1 MSINVLPTMP
11 LKQLSRISPSRYSS
25 LRLCALREI
34 WTASSQPPLL
44 PVSPSAR
51 LGMTAHKLL
60 ELAFTGQLKD
70 EESMLHCWENEIMN
84 HEQEMRN
91 NILEKHLLPLALN
104 TSNYKVK
111 QIMTFNIVRNLLR
124 EFNNQTKKARKTG
137 TELWVQT
144 KDGKIGGKI
153 DSVKHTDEG
162 IYIIDYKT
170 GEITDYFSNDNSVKE
185 EYKEQLKIYAGL
197 YYESHGVW
205 PEKLILIGLDK
216 REYYIPFNHE
226 ECLNL
231 LNNAKSYFDKLNKL
245 ITSGPDSASFATPTQ
260 AACRYCVYR
269 PACRIYWI
277 KREDMDNWPA
287 DFTGTVKDKKILGNG
302 LFKVVLENKE
312 KRVTIRGLSPERY
325 SFLSNDVKEAMFC
338 NLGNDNVPGY
348 FKELPMTTGYKLQ

>member
-1 MSINVLPTMP
+1 MSINVLQTMP
-11 LKQLSRISPSRYSS
+11 LKLLTRISPSRYSA

-34 WTASSQPPLL
+34 WTADKQPPLL
-44 PVSPSAR
+44 PISPSAR

-60 ELAFTGQLKD
+60 ELTFSGQLKD
-70 EESMLHCWENEIMN
+70 EESMLHCWENEIRN
-84 HEQEMRN
+84 HELEMRN
-91 NILEKHLLPLALN
+91 NILEKHLVPLALN

-111 QIMTFNIVRNLLR
+111 QIMTFNIVRILLR
-124 EFNNQTKKARKTG
+124 EFNNQTKKVRKAE

-144 KDGKIGGKI
+144 KDEKIGGKI
-153 DSVKHTDEG
+153 DSVKYADDG

-170 GEITDYFSNDNSVKE
+170 GAIIDYFSNDNSVKE
-185 EYKEQLKIYAGL
+185 EYQEQLKIYAGL

-205 PEKLILIGLDK
+205 PVKLILIGLDK
-216 REYYIPFNHE
+216 SEYNIPFNHE

-231 LNNAKSYFDKLNKL
+231 LNDAKSYFDKLNKL
-245 ITSGPDSASFATPTQ
+245 ITSGLDSTSFAAPSQ

-269 PACRIYWI
+269 PACRVYWN

-287 DFTGTVKDKKILGNG
+287 DFTGTVKDKIILGNG
-302 LFKVVLENKE
+302 LFRVVLENKE
-312 KRVTIRGLSPERY
+312 KRVTIRGLSPGRHT
-325 SFLSNDVKEAMFC
+325 FLSNDVTEAMFC